1 MAFPM
6 HIDTMAFTAHYTI
19 VFNFFNFLNSF
30 NSLFYRP
37 LIRYVIKSYGIPLI

>member
-19 VFNFFNFLNSF
+19 VFNFLNFFNFLNSLLY
-30 NSLFYRP
+30 LF
-37 LIRYVIKSYGIPLI
+37 IKNPFFRRILP

>member
-19 VFNFFNFLNSF
+19 VFNFFNFLNSLLY
-30 NSLFYRP
+30 LF
-37 LIRYVIKSYGIPLI
+37 IKNPFFRRILP